1 MDAQNIHAAD
11 EIAAIREEIK
21 QLQDREGYLRDYLLK
36 NPKDREG
43 KQYQAVVIDSKRE
56 SIDKASMIA
65 ALGQAVV
72 EPFIKRSEVHT
83 LKVVRRNGEV

>member
-1 MDAQNIHAAD
+1 MTIENIHAAD

-36 NPKDREG
+36 NKDDRDG
-43 KQYQAVVIDSKRE
+43 KQYLAVVIDSKRE
-56 SIDKASMIA
+56 TLDKASITA
-65 ALGQAVV
+65 ALGAAVV

-83 LKVVRRNGEV
+83 LKVVRKEA